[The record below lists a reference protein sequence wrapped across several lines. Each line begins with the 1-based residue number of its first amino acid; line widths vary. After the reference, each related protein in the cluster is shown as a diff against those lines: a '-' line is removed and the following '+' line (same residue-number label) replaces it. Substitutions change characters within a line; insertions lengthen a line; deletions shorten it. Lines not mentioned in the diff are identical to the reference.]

1 MPVSDP
7 DEEAPVRLGPAELPS
22 GAEPVTGG
30 FRVRAERI
38 ALAGGGATR
47 FYRHGWQSWSEARW
61 LELTEPVRAIEPP
74 SRRPQGEDPR
84 YAEAIRHGGSG
95 VGALATA
102 DGVLLLGALEL
113 EARVEAD
120 ARGIEGGYEQGPG
133 DWFVAFGTEA
143 EVFGAYAERLA
154 ERFGRRGASAAPR
167 LWSSW
172 YGFYRDISED
182 ALLEV
187 LDGLGE
193 LAFDAFQIDDGW
205 QRAIG
210 DWEPND
216 AFGSGMESLATRIRA
231 AGVTPGL
238 WLAPFIAR
246 PGSRLHRDHPSWL
259 LRDASGEP
267 VPAGVNWGGP
277 FHALDTTHPEV
288 RVWLE
293 ATVRR
298 ARGWGFD
305 LLKLDFLYA
314 AALPGVRHRPMG
326 RERAYREAL
335 ALVRAACGEDA
346 YLLACGAPVLAS
358 LGLAD
363 GLRVGPDTA
372 PYWDNEDRRLLLHD
386 PTGPAARGAIR
397 TSVARLWLRPL
408 VHTDPDVAFFRS
420 RYDLLTPEQRGA
432 LQDLGLVA
440 GFKGCSDPPA
450 WLDPDERKALA
461 AWLVGEPR
469 IERIEG
475 NVFRVDGRRVAF
487 EEVGER

>member
-1 MPVSDP
+1 L
-7 DEEAPVRLGPAELPS
+7 RLGPAELPA
-22 GAEPVTGG
+22 GAEPVPGG
-30 FRVRAERI
+30 FQFGAERI
-38 ALAGGGATR
+38 VLAGGGATR

-61 LELTEPVRAIEPP
+61 LELSEPVCAIEPP
-74 SRRPQGEDPR
+74 PRRPQGDDPR
-84 YAEAIRHGGSG
+84 YAQADRHGGSG

-113 EARVEAD
+113 GARVEAD
-120 ARGIEGGYEQGPG
+120 ARGLEGGYEEGAG
-133 DWFVAFGTEA
+133 DWFVAFGSEA

-154 ERFGRRGASAAPR
+154 ERFGRRGASVAPR

-172 YGFYRDISED
+172 YGFYRDISEG

-187 LDGLGE
+187 LDGLGG

-216 AFGSGMESLATRIRA
+216 AFPSGMEAMATRIRA

-238 WLAPFIAR
+238 WLAPFIVR
-246 PGSRLHRDHPSWL
+246 PGSRLHRDHPAWL
-259 LRDASGEP
+259 LRDAAGAP

-277 FHALDTTHPEV
+277 FHALDTTHPEAQA
-288 RVWLE
+288 WIE

-298 ARGWGFD
+298 ARGWGFE

-335 ALVRAACGEDA
+335 ALVREAAGEDA
-346 YLLACGAPVLAS
+346 YLLVCGAPVLAS

-386 PTGPAARGAIR
+386 PTGPAARGAIV
-397 TSVARLWLRPL
+397 TSIARLWLRPL

-420 RYDLLTPEQRGA
+420 RYDLLTPEQRRA

-450 WLDPDERKALA
+450 WLDPEERQALA
-461 AWLVGEPR
+461 AWLIGEPR
-469 IERIEG
+469 IERLEG
-475 NVFRVDGRRVAF
+475 NVFRVDDRRVVF
-487 EEVGER
+487 EGTGAR

>member
-1 MPVSDP
+1 M
-7 DEEAPVRLGPAELPS
+7 
-22 GAEPVTGG
+22 
-30 FRVRAERI
+30 
-38 ALAGGGATR
+38 
-47 FYRHGWQSWSEARW
+47 
-61 LELTEPVRAIEPP
+61 
-74 SRRPQGEDPR
+74 
-84 YAEAIRHGGSG
+84 
-95 VGALATA
+95 GALATA

-113 EARVEAD
+113 AARVEAD
-120 ARGIEGGYEQGPG
+120 AQGLEGGYEEGAG
-133 DWFVAFGTEA
+133 DWFVAFGSEA

-154 ERFGRRGASAAPR
+154 ERFGRRAAAAAPR

-172 YGFYRDISED
+172 YGFYRDISEN

-187 LDGLGE
+187 LDGLRG

-216 AFGSGMESLATRIRA
+216 AFPSGMGSMAMRIRA
-231 AGVTPGL
+231 AGLTPGL

-246 PGSRLHRDHPSWL
+246 PGSGLVRDHPAWL
-259 LRDASGEP
+259 LRDAAGEP
-267 VPAGVNWGGP
+267 VPAGDNWGGP
-277 FHALDTTHPEV
+277 FYALDTTHPEV
-288 RVWLE
+288 QGWLE

-298 ARGWGFD
+298 TRGWGFE

-335 ALVRAACGEDA
+335 ALVREACGEDA

-386 PTGPAARGAIR
+386 PTGPAARGAIV
-397 TSVARLWLRPL
+397 TSVARLWLKPL

-420 RYDLLTPEQRGA
+420 RYDLLTPGQRHA

-450 WLDPDERKALA
+450 WLDEGEREALA
-461 AWLVGEPR
+461 AWLSSEPR
-469 IERIEG
+469 IERLEG
-475 NVFRVDGRRVAF
+475 DVFRVDGRRVAF
-487 EEVGER
+487 EGTGER